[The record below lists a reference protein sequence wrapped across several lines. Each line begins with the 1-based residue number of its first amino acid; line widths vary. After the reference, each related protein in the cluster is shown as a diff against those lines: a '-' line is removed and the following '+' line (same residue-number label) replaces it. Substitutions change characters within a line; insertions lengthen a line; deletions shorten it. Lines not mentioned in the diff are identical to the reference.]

1 MGYHW
6 HCSVVTGMSRQA
18 NLAAILLAAGPSSR
32 LGQPKQLVS
41 IDGESL
47 VRRTARLLLDLDLFS
62 VTVVTGCDS
71 EKVGDELSDL
81 QAEVVHNRLWE
92 QGMGGSIAFGVRQL
106 SRMVDGV
113 LIMVCDQW
121 RVEKND
127 LVQLI
132 EQWNSDISRIVVSN
146 WNEGKAFVS
155 GPPVIFTGNLI
166 PEMKY
171 LISSEGARQVIDRHM
186 DIVEFVLMEN
196 AAYDLDRP
204 EDLEQITN
212 RS

>member
-1 MGYHW
+1 MN
-6 HCSVVTGMSRQA
+6 RQA

-47 VRRTARLLLDLDLFS
+47 VRRTARLLLDLDLYS
-62 VTVVTGCDS
+62 VTVVTGCES

-186 DIVEFVLMEN
+186 DIVEFVVMEN

-204 EDLEQITN
+204 EDLKLITN

>member
-1 MGYHW
+1 
-6 HCSVVTGMSRQA
+6 MSRQA

-41 IDGESL
+41 VDGESL

-62 VTVVTGCDS
+62 VTVVTGYES

-81 QAEVVHNRLWE
+81 PAEVVHNRLWE
-92 QGMGGSIAFGVRQL
+92 QGMGGSIAYGVRQL
-106 SRMVDGV
+106 SRNTDGV

-127 LVQLI
+127 LAQLI
-132 EQWNSDISRIVVSN
+132 AQWNTDISRIVVSN

-196 AAYDLDRP
+196 AAFDLDRP
-204 EDLEQITN
+204 EDLELITN

>member
-6 HCSVVTGMSRQA
+6 HCSVVTGMNRQA

-47 VRRTARLLLDLDLFS
+47 VRRTARLLLDLDLYS
-62 VTVVTGCDS
+62 VTVVTGCES

-204 EDLEQITN
+204 EDLNLITN

>member
-1 MGYHW
+1 MN
-6 HCSVVTGMSRQA
+6 RQA

-47 VRRTARLLLDLDLFS
+47 VRRTASLLLDLDLYS
-62 VTVVTGCDS
+62 VTVVTGCES

-204 EDLEQITN
+204 EDLNLITN

>member
-1 MGYHW
+1 
-6 HCSVVTGMSRQA
+6 MSRQA

>member
-1 MGYHW
+1 MN
-6 HCSVVTGMSRQA
+6 RQA

-47 VRRTARLLLDLDLFS
+47 VRRTARLLLDLDLYS
-62 VTVVTGCDS
+62 VTVVTGCES

-204 EDLEQITN
+204 EDLKLITN

>member
-1 MGYHW
+1 MN
-6 HCSVVTGMSRQA
+6 RQA

-47 VRRTARLLLDLDLFS
+47 VRRTARLLLDLDLYS
-62 VTVVTGCDS
+62 VTVVTGCES

-204 EDLEQITN
+204 EDLNLITN

>member
-1 MGYHW
+1 
-6 HCSVVTGMSRQA
+6 MSRQA

-62 VTVVTGCDS
+62 VMVVTGCEA
-71 EKVGDELSDL
+71 EKVGGELSDL
-81 QAEVVHNRLWE
+81 QAEVVHNPLWD
-92 QGMGGSIAFGVRQL
+92 QGMGGSIACGVRQL
-106 SRMVDGV
+106 SRNTDGV

-132 EQWNSDISRIVVSN
+132 SKWNADISRIVVSN

-155 GPPVIFTGNLI
+155 GPPVIFTGSLI

-196 AAYDLDRP
+196 AAFDLDRP
-204 EDLEQITN
+204 DDLEQILN

>member
-1 MGYHW
+1 MN
-6 HCSVVTGMSRQA
+6 RQA

-47 VRRTARLLLDLDLFS
+47 VRRTASLLLDLDLYS
-62 VTVVTGCDS
+62 VTVVTGCES

-204 EDLEQITN
+204 EDLKLITN